1 MTNQSKVGW
10 CKRQSPYINSSKAA
24 QDTLTLA
31 LTLGDQLNYLAG
43 WPPGATPGHPRLTAS
58 AQPAL
63 LQHTT
68 LGSLRTWSLSC
79 KTEE

>member
-24 QDTLTLA
+24 QDTLA
-31 LTLGDQLNYLAG
+31 PGDQLNYLAG
-43 WPPGATPGHPRLTAS
+43 WPPEATPDHPRLTAS

-68 LGSLRTWSLSC
+68 LGSLRTWSLGC
-79 KTEE
+79 KIEE